1 MGPAPFDPPT
11 KPLSYKV
18 LALKYRPTSFDEVV
32 GQTNVTRTLR
42 NALER
47 GKIGHAFLL
56 SGARGV
62 GKTTTARILAKA
74 LNCAKAPGPTAS
86 PCSTRTDE
94 DRATACDS
102 CREIADGKSLDVQEI
117 DGASNTGVD
126 SIRELREMTR
136 YSPARDRFKIW
147 IIDEVHQISGAAF
160 NALLK
165 TLEEP
170 PPRVKFIFA
179 TTEYHKIPETIL
191 SRCQQYDFRMIPARE
206 LQLHLRNVADQEK
219 IRVSDAALALVA
231 RAAEGSVRD
240 SLSLFDQVLA
250 FTGDEVPDA
259 DVAGLLGLVDREL
272 LHRAS
277 KAIVEGDSLAML
289 DLVESLADYGA
300 DYRNFVRELLLHL
313 REILLVK
320 LAPAESP
327 LLRGILP
334 EELERLRALAG
345 ALSEEDLLRG
355 LDLLTRAEGELRNAS
370 DPRVA
375 LDLVLLKL
383 VQMRRLLPFA
393 ELVARVERLLGGA
406 PAAALPAPRPA
417 APRTPAL
424 FDAPAAR
431 PSPAGP
437 SRPAARREDQLAGAA
452 AAARAGPRRPGGG
465 SPRDDD
471 RPLPQPS
478 LARGAAAR
486 GRGPARGRHPRRRG
500 AAGLRGPRHD
510 ARRRVPRPRPQ
521 GGGEEPPPEVRGGG
535 RGRGGRSPGSLFA
548 GGGAPAEAARRGGE
562 GAGRAGGARSLRRA
576 RGGRSGGEGLRGGLV
591 NPFGDPRKL
600 MKQLQQAQER
610 IQAEIA
616 ALVIEASSGGGMV
629 KVEMDGQKQVRS
641 LKIDPEVVDRN
652 DVEML
657 QDLVLAA
664 VNEAGR
670 KVDEA
675 IQEKVGGLAGGMKLP
690 GM

>member
-1 MGPAPFDPPT
+1 M
-11 KPLSYKV
+11 SYKV

-94 DRATACDS
+94 DRAKACPS
-102 CREIADGKSLDVQEI
+102 CREIADGRSLDVQEI
-117 DGASNTGVD
+117 DGASNTGID
-126 SIRELREMTR
+126 NIRELREATR
-136 YSPARDRFKIW
+136 YSPARDRFKVW

-206 LQLHLRNVADQEK
+206 LQQHLRMVANAEG
-219 IRVSDAALALVA
+219 IRVTDAALSLIA

-250 FTGDEVPDA
+250 FTGNEIPDA

-277 KAIVEGDSLAML
+277 KAIVDGDSLAML

-300 DYRNFVRELLLHL
+300 DYRHFARELLLHL
-313 REILLVK
+313 REVLLVK
-320 LAPAESP
+320 LAPPGSP
-327 LLRGILP
+327 LLHSVLP
-334 EELERLRALAG
+334 EEIERLSALAG

-355 LDLLTRAEGELRNAS
+355 LDLLTRAEGELRNAA
-370 DPRVA
+370 DPRVS

-383 VQMRRLLPFA
+383 VQMRRLVPFA
-393 ELVARVERLLGGA
+393 ELVARVERMLGGA
-406 PAAALPAPRPA
+406 PLPAALPASRPAPARPPVLFEAAPASRSAPPAAASPRPDPPPAADEPTAHPAPRAAAGSPEALVATMIDLCQSRPSLA
-417 APRTPAL
+417 APLRAATARLEGGTLVIEVPPDFLAFGTMHEDEYRDLAKKAARRTLAVRIASAAGSVAP
-424 FDAPAAR
+424 PAAR
-431 PSPAGP
+431 APEEDRRQHLREEAEKEKAVQEALDLFDGRVVDVREAKP
-437 SRPAARREDQLAGAA
+437 SREDA
-452 AAARAGPRRPGGG
+452 
-465 SPRDDD
+465 
-471 RPLPQPS
+471 
-478 LARGAAAR
+478 
-486 GRGPARGRHPRRRG
+486 
-500 AAGLRGPRHD
+500 
-510 ARRRVPRPRPQ
+510 
-521 GGGEEPPPEVRGGG
+521 
-535 RGRGGRSPGSLFA
+535 
-548 GGGAPAEAARRGGE
+548 
-562 GAGRAGGARSLRRA
+562 
-576 RGGRSGGEGLRGGLV
+576 
-591 NPFGDPRKL
+591 
-600 MKQLQQAQER
+600 
-610 IQAEIA
+610 
-616 ALVIEASSGGGMV
+616 
-629 KVEMDGQKQVRS
+629 
-641 LKIDPEVVDRN
+641 
-652 DVEML
+652 
-657 QDLVLAA
+657 
-664 VNEAGR
+664 
-670 KVDEA
+670 
-675 IQEKVGGLAGGMKLP
+675 
-690 GM
+690 

>member
-1 MGPAPFDPPT
+1 
-11 KPLSYKV
+11 
-18 LALKYRPTSFDEVV
+18 VV

-102 CREIADGKSLDVQEI
+102 CREIADGKSMDVQEI

-191 SRCQQYDFRMIPARE
+191 SRCQQYDFRMIPTRE
-206 LQLHLRNVADQEK
+206 LQQHLRKVADAEG
-219 IRVSDAALALVA
+219 IRVSDSALALIA

-277 KAIVEGDSLAML
+277 RAIVEGESLAML

-327 LLRGILP
+327 LLHGILP
-334 EELERLRALAG
+334 EELETLRALAG

-355 LDLLTRAEGELRNAS
+355 LDLLTRAEGELRSAS

-383 VQMRRLLPFA
+383 VHMRRLVPFA
-393 ELVARVERLLGGA
+393 ELVARVERLAGGA
-406 PAAALPAPRPA
+406 PAVAPPPGPASLPAPRPA
-417 APRTPAL
+417 ASRAPAL
-424 FDAPAAR
+424 FDAPASR
-431 PSPAGP
+431 PSPAAP
-437 SRPAARREDQLAGAA
+437 SLPPPPPPLPRAGTAEALLATMIGLCQGRPSLAAPLRGATARLEGDTLLVEVPPDFLVFGTMHADEYRDLAKKAAGRSLQLKIAAGGAA
-452 AAARAGPRRPGGG
+452 AADEPPGPPSPEEERR
-465 SPRDDD
+465 
-471 RPLPQPS
+471 QK
-478 LARGAAAR
+478 
-486 GRGPARGRHPRRRG
+486 
-500 AAGLRGPRHD
+500 LRGE
-510 ARRRVPRPRPQ
+510 V
-521 GGGEEPPPEVRGGG
+521 EKEPAVQEALDLFDG
-535 RGRGGRSPGSLFA
+535 R
-548 GGGAPAEAARRGGE
+548 
-562 GAGRAGGARSLRRA
+562 
-576 RGGRSGGEGLRGGLV
+576 
-591 NPFGDPRKL
+591 
-600 MKQLQQAQER
+600 
-610 IQAEIA
+610 
-616 ALVIEASSGGGMV
+616 
-629 KVEMDGQKQVRS
+629 
-641 LKIDPEVVDRN
+641 VVDVR
-652 DVEML
+652 
-657 QDLVLAA
+657 
-664 VNEAGR
+664 EAKASGE
-670 KVDEA
+670 DS
-675 IQEKVGGLAGGMKLP
+675 
-690 GM
+690 

>member
-1 MGPAPFDPPT
+1 
-11 KPLSYKV
+11 LSYKV

-74 LNCAKAPGPTAS
+74 LNCAKAEGPTAS

-94 DRATACDS
+94 ERARACDS

-136 YSPARDRFKIW
+136 YSPARDRFKVW

-191 SRCQQYDFRMIPARE
+191 SRCQQYDFRMIPSRE
-206 LQLHLRNVADQEK
+206 LQQHLRRVADQEG
-219 IRVSDAALALVA
+219 IRVSDAALALIA

-300 DYRNFVRELLLHL
+300 DYRDFVRELLLHL

-320 LAPAESP
+320 LASPESP
-327 LLRGILP
+327 LLAPILP

-355 LDLLTRAEGELRNAS
+355 LDVLTRAEGELRGAA
-370 DPRVA
+370 DPRVS

-383 VQMRRLLPFA
+383 VQMRRLVPFA
-393 ELVARVERLLGGA
+393 ELVARVERMMGGA
-406 PAAALPAPRPA
+406 PAPALAAPRPA
-417 APRTPAL
+417 APRPPAL
-424 FDAPAAR
+424 LEPPAAR
-431 PSPAGP
+431 SPEPTAPARVALPVAPRRPEPPSDDPPPAAAAPAGP
-437 SRPAARREDQLAGAA
+437 AEALLAKMIGLCQG
-452 AAARAGPRRPGGG
+452 R
-465 SPRDDD
+465 
-471 RPLPQPS
+471 PS
-478 LARGAAAR
+478 LAAPLRSAA
-486 GRGPARGRHPRRRG
+486 
-500 AAGLRGPRHD
+500 
-510 ARRRVPRPRPQ
+510 
-521 GGGEEPPPEVRGGG
+521 VR
-535 RGRGGRSPGSLFA
+535 LD
-548 GGGAPAEAARRGGE
+548 
-562 GAGRAGGARSLRRA
+562 
-576 RGGRSGGEGLRGGLV
+576 
-591 NPFGDPRKL
+591 GD
-600 MKQLQQAQER
+600 
-610 IQAEIA
+610 
-616 ALVIEASSGGGMV
+616 ALVIEVPPDFVAFGTMHADEYTDIAKKAAGRSLHLKIASG
-629 KVEMDGQKQVRS
+629 KVEAPEPAAAAPEEERRQKLREDVEKEPAVQEALDLFDGR
-641 LKIDPEVVDRN
+641 VVDVR
-652 DVEML
+652 
-657 QDLVLAA
+657 
-664 VNEAGR
+664 EAKTSR
-670 KVDEA
+670 EDA
-675 IQEKVGGLAGGMKLP
+675 
-690 GM
+690 

>member
-1 MGPAPFDPPT
+1 VPQASRGSRGAGPSRPSD

-74 LNCAKAPGPTAS
+74 LNCARADGPTAS

-94 DRATACDS
+94 ERAKACDS
-102 CREIADGKSLDVQEI
+102 CREIADGKSMDVQEI

-206 LQLHLRNVADQEK
+206 LQLHLRHVADQEK

-250 FTGDEVPDA
+250 FTGDDVPDG

-272 LHRAS
+272 LHRAT

-320 LAPAESP
+320 LAPPESP
-327 LLRGILP
+327 LLHGVLP

-355 LDLLTRAEGELRNAS
+355 LDLLTRAEGELRSAS

-406 PAAALPAPRPA
+406 PAAALAASRPAPS
-417 APRTPAL
+417 RTPAL
-424 FDAPAAR
+424 FDVPAAR
-431 PSPAGP
+431 PSPPPPAPARSGPAEALLATMIGLCHGRPSLAAPLRAAGARLEGDTLVLEVP
-437 SRPAARREDQLAGAA
+437 PDFVALGTMHADEYHDLARKAAGKNLHLKFAAGGAA
-452 AAARAGPRRPGGG
+452 AADDPPAPSSPEEERR
-465 SPRDDD
+465 
-471 RPLPQPS
+471 QK
-478 LARGAAAR
+478 
-486 GRGPARGRHPRRRG
+486 
-500 AAGLRGPRHD
+500 LRGE
-510 ARRRVPRPRPQ
+510 V
-521 GGGEEPPPEVRGGG
+521 EKEPAVQEALDLFDG
-535 RGRGGRSPGSLFA
+535 R
-548 GGGAPAEAARRGGE
+548 
-562 GAGRAGGARSLRRA
+562 
-576 RGGRSGGEGLRGGLV
+576 
-591 NPFGDPRKL
+591 
-600 MKQLQQAQER
+600 
-610 IQAEIA
+610 
-616 ALVIEASSGGGMV
+616 
-629 KVEMDGQKQVRS
+629 
-641 LKIDPEVVDRN
+641 VVDVR
-652 DVEML
+652 
-657 QDLVLAA
+657 
-664 VNEAGR
+664 EAKASGE
-670 KVDEA
+670 DS
-675 IQEKVGGLAGGMKLP
+675 
-690 GM
+690 